1 MAGMTKEE
9 SGEWYSGLRA
19 FHAHAGRLMG
29 GDEWDGEEEEGVW
42 ERDEDYPQD
51 MDEEGDG

>member
-1 MAGMTKEE
+1 MSGMTKEE

-19 FHAHAGRLMG
+19 FHAHAGCLMG

-42 ERDEDYPQD
+42 ERDEDFPQD
-51 MDEEGDG
+51 LDEEGDG